1 MSFPIHP
8 DDIPSPRFGGWADDF
23 NTYTEAC
30 IYYGVDT
37 PAQLAAEQ
45 AYYEEEYAIAEQ
57 DEMEARGGP
66 EFRRSYYPIPEA
78 LAFPG
83 DPNWDIPF

>member
-8 DDIPSPRFGGWADDF
+8 DDEPSFRFGGWADDF

-30 IYYGVDT
+30 EYYGCDT
-37 PAQLAAEQ
+37 PAQLAAEA
-45 AYYEEEYAIAEQ
+45 AYDLARDRIAAQ

-66 EFRRSYYPIPEA
+66 VFRRSPYPLPYDDD
-78 LAFPG
+78 L
-83 DPNWDIPF
+83 PF